1 MFVAALVVG
10 VSGSVAPPND
20 RTSMITPPYVAVASP
35 TAMPFASASVP
46 ASSSPSTAPDSSATP
61 SQSPSHL
68 PPSPSGPRP
77 TSPTATITFTSLMLD
92 PDLGSSSAR
101 TFSFTSDGPG
111 TVSAQVVGSSPL
123 NSTDL
128 CVTADEAPPQC
139 DRGATPGLTQ
149 TSTGLRSHWTVSLV
163 SGDNESPT
171 VDVQLSWP
179 TDNPQITVN
188 HAHFQGYPNPDS
200 LRTLSAT
207 FKARATGKLSVGAT
221 WPPATADTTLT
232 VTDVSSP
239 QPTAVD
245 AIAYAGATSIS
256 PAYSRSV
263 KGRRTYKIELFNG
276 GPDRAGP
283 DLKATIAF
291 P

>member
-1 MFVAALVVG
+1 MLVAALVVG

-20 RTSMITPPYVAVASP
+20 RASMIAPPNVALANP
-35 TAMPFASASVP
+35 TAVPSALTSAQ

-61 SQSPSHL
+61 SQSPSLL

-92 PDLGSSSAR
+92 PDLGSGSAR

-111 TVSAQVVGSSPL
+111 TVSAQVVGSSPM
-123 NSTDL
+123 NSTEL

-139 DRGATPGLTQ
+139 DRGATPGLTLA
-149 TSTGLRSHWTVSLV
+149 STGLHSHWTVSLV
-163 SGDNESPT
+163 SGDKGSPT

-188 HAHFQGYPNPDS
+188 HAPFQGYPNPDS

-207 FKARATGKLSVGAT
+207 FKARAAGKLSVDAT
-221 WPPATADTTLT
+221 WPSAAADTTLT
-232 VTDVSSP
+232 VTDVSSA

-245 AIAYAGATSIS
+245 AVAYAGATSIS

-263 KGRRTYKIELFNG
+263 KGRRTYRIELFNG
-276 GPDRAGP
+276 GPDGADP